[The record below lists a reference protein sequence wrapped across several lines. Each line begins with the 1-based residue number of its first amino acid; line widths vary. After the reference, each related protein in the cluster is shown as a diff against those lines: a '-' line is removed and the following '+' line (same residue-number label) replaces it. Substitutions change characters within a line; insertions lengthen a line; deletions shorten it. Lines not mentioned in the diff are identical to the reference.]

1 MVRKFDFFKNKLK
14 GFETMFT
21 GKRSSN
27 IAQALFGA
35 AVSSFALNQIHLRCN
50 LAEGGSIGLALMAYR

>member
-1 MVRKFDFFKNKLK
+1 
-14 GFETMFT
+14 MFT